1 MSQGITFKDI
11 TGNRAL
17 DPFSVWESYL
27 PYKWVG
33 WVTSGV
39 IQTIGSLAGNTPIG
53 MLVNAIIKT
62 LIYIFIW
69 GTFWIISSV
78 LVRFFIFWIASV
90 VRLITGVGGK
100 EGLLVSAWY
109 FAFYTAV
116 FCLVYV
122 PWILPYFTDYSGWDE
137 ILHWLKVI

>member
-17 DPFSVWESYL
+17 DPFSVWEAYL
-27 PYKWVG
+27 PYKWV
-33 WVTSGV
+33 TSLNNAV
-39 IQTIGSLAGNTPIG
+39 IQTLGGLCGSQPMGQLG
-53 MLVNAIIKT
+53 NAIIK
-62 LIYIFIW
+62 IMIWIFFF
-69 GTFWIISSV
+69 GTFWIITNV
-78 LVRFFIFWIASV
+78 FVRFIVFWIASL

-100 EGLLVSAWY
+100 EGLLTSAWY
-109 FAFYTAV
+109 FTFYTAI

-122 PWILPYFTDYSGWDE
+122 PWILPYFTYYSGWDE